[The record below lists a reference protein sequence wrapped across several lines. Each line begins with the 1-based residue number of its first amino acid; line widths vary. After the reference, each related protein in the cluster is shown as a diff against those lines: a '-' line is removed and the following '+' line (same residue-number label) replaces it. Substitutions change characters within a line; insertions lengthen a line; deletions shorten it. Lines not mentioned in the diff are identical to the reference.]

1 MTTMPPPSSTT
12 VSPSCTTC
20 ASLLHELQIIWDEI
34 GENDGERDKILLQ
47 LEQEC
52 LDIYRRKVKNTR
64 KYKADLHQ
72 LLADAKA
79 EIANLVSALGENA
92 SLFSPGKGPTKTA
105 NICCK
110 PCFG

>member
-1 MTTMPPPSSTT
+1 MLSII
-12 VSPSCTTC
+12 
-20 ASLLHELQIIWDEI
+20 QIIWDEI

-92 SLFSPGKGPTKTA
+92 SLFSPVCA
-105 NICCK
+105 
-110 PCFG
+110 F

>member
-1 MTTMPPPSSTT
+1 MSII
-12 VSPSCTTC
+12 
-20 ASLLHELQIIWDEI
+20 QIIWDET

-79 EIANLVSALGENA
+79 EIANLVSALGEKA
-92 SLFSPGKGPTKTA
+92 SLFSPVCA
-105 NICCK
+105 
-110 PCFG
+110 F

>member
-1 MTTMPPPSSTT
+1 M
-12 VSPSCTTC
+12 
-20 ASLLHELQIIWDEI
+20 
-34 GENDGERDKILLQ
+34 LLQ

-79 EIANLVSALGENA
+79 EIANLVSALEENA
-92 SLFSPGKGPTKTA
+92 SLFSPVCA
-105 NICCK
+105 
-110 PCFG
+110 F